1 MRTTFLAISAIVASA
16 VALGFVFRESIDE
29 QLNAWATQ
37 DMYVQADVANYDTG
51 PELGT
56 RLPDLEFE
64 HMGSRLNV
72 FERFTR
78 GSGLVLLA
86 LPSLNSCIYSVK
98 QIIQLQQI
106 KHRFQRV
113 GIKLV
118 AITFDPQDVQQAFAD
133 KHALTIP
140 LLPDEQSQSFRT
152 LGIINDT
159 YQPGDSEFG
168 SPHPG
173 FIVINR
179 QGKVVGKLFVK
190 DPDLRVES
198 TDVLRYAKRTLGLK
212 DLFQEG

>member
-1 MRTTFLAISAIVASA
+1 MKTSFLAIAVILAGA
-16 VALGFVFRESIDE
+16 VALGFLFREPIEAEID
-29 QLNAWATQ
+29 AWATR
-37 DMYVQADVANYDTG
+37 DMYVHANVANYETG

-56 RLPDLEFE
+56 QLPDLEFE
-64 HMGSRLNV
+64 YMGSRLNV
-72 FERFTR
+72 FERFTK

-86 LPSLNSCIYSVK
+86 LPSLSSCIYSVN

-118 AITFDPQDVQQAFAD
+118 AITYDPHDVQQAFAR

-152 LGIINDT
+152 LGILNDT

-179 QGKVVGKLFVK
+179 QGKIVGKLFVK

-198 TDVLRYAKRTLGLK
+198 DDVLRYAKRTLGLK
-212 DLFQEG
+212 DLFREG